1 MQWLCRFGQ
10 VFRRA
15 GGRVPC
21 LCAKAREQ
29 ALAKPLYPPHIT
41 AMGCSS
47 PSIAIPRA
55 RWPRIGLPALALALL
70 AGCATDRPSAPPL
83 SPSSPQR
90 APVAPLPPADQGE
103 DHPAWEDWSASPGEW
118 RYQKGQAGSVAFFG
132 PAEGAPL
139 VRLACESAN
148 RQFLIERPVPPGTL
162 SAELTLFVRASGME
176 RQLRAVRRTPP
187 ATSLVAQLA
196 IGDPLL
202 DAMAFSRGKFVI
214 AGAGLPDLVLP
225 SWAEVSR
232 VIEDCRAPG

>member
-1 MQWLCRFGQ
+1 
-10 VFRRA
+10 
-15 GGRVPC
+15 
-21 LCAKAREQ
+21 
-29 ALAKPLYPPHIT
+29 
-41 AMGCSS
+41 MGCPS
-47 PSIAIPRA
+47 PSMAVPPA
-55 RWPRIGLPALALALL
+55 RWPQVGLLALVLALL

-83 SPSSPQR
+83 SPPILQR

-103 DHPAWEDWSASPGEW
+103 DHPAWEDWPASPGEW
-118 RYQKGQAGSVAFFG
+118 RYQKGQAGSVALFG

-139 VRLACESAN
+139 VRLACASAS
-148 RQFLIERPVPPGTL
+148 RQILIERPVPPGTI

-176 RQLRAVRRTPP
+176 RQLRAVRRAPP

-196 IGDPLL
+196 ISDPLL

-214 AGAGLPDLVLP
+214 SGAGLPDLVLP